1 MYFLQ
6 FKLLKPLTEINNI
19 SITQFNSISF
29 TENQSCLGRWIF
41 INCYLWNSKI
51 LTSIN
56 KNNYIIMNV
65 LLSKF
70 TTKHNTAPFSQIK
83 IEDYFPAFQEGIAL
97 AKTEIDAIVN
107 NPEAPTFENTVVAM
121 DFAGDI
127 LDRLSS
133 VFFNLNSAETSDE
146 MQKIAQEVSPLLS
159 EFGNDI
165 TLNAALF
172 AKIKTVYEQK
182 ENLNL
187 TPEQTTLLDKKY
199 KSFSRNGANLP
210 EDKKDQLREIDK
222 ELSKLSLQFGENV
235 LAETNAFELHL
246 TDEKD
251 LAGLPEGTIEAARLL
266 AKEKEKEGWIFTLDH
281 PSYVPF
287 LTYADNRELRKKMAI
302 AFGARSFQ
310 NNEFDNQENVL
321 KIAKLRFER
330 ANLLGYKTHAHFVLE
345 ERMAQSPEKVFTFL
359 NDLLAKAKPAA
370 QKEFAELAAFAK
382 ELDGIEQLEKW
393 DGAYYSEKLK
403 QQLFNLDDEKLKP
416 YFQLEKVLDGA
427 FTVAK
432 KLYGLTFTEVFDID
446 KYHEEVTTYEV
457 TDAEN
462 NLVSIFYADFFPRKG
477 KRNGAW
483 MTSFKSQS
491 KKDGVNERPH
501 ISNVCNFTK
510 PTETKPSL
518 LTFNEVTTLFHE
530 FGHGLHGML
539 ANTTYP
545 SLSGTSVFW
554 DFVELPS
561 QIMENWCYEPEALA
575 LFANHYETG
584 EIIPIEYVQK
594 IKESASFQE
603 GMATLRQLSFGLL
616 DMAWHGQDP
625 TSITDLKTFETEQ
638 FANTQLY
645 PDVKENAMSTAF
657 SHIFQGGYS
666 SGYYSYKWAEVL
678 DADAFEY
685 FQESGIFNVEVAT
698 KFKENVLSKGGTEHP
713 MILYK
718 RFRGQE
724 PKPEALLKR
733 AGLL

>member
-1 MYFLQ
+1 
-6 FKLLKPLTEINNI
+6 
-19 SITQFNSISF
+19 
-29 TENQSCLGRWIF
+29 
-41 INCYLWNSKI
+41 
-51 LTSIN
+51 
-56 KNNYIIMNV
+56 MNV

-70 TTKHNTAPFSQIK
+70 NTKHNTAPFSQIK
-83 IEDYFPAFQEGIAL
+83 IDDYVPAFKEGIVL
-97 AKTEIDAIVN
+97 AKAEIDAIVN
-107 NPEAPTFENTVVAM
+107 NTDAPTFENTVVAM

-133 VFFNLNSAETSDE
+133 VFFNLNSAETNDE

-172 AKIKTVYEQK
+172 AKIKTVYDQK

-187 TPEQTTLLDKKY
+187 NPEQTTLLDKKY

-210 EDKKDQLREIDK
+210 EDKKDKLREIDK

-246 TDEKD
+246 TNEND

-266 AKEKEKEGWIFTLDH
+266 AKEKGKEGWIFTLDH

-302 AFGARSFQ
+302 AFGAKAFQ
-310 NNEFDNQENVL
+310 NNEFDNQQNVL

-345 ERMAQSPEKVFTFL
+345 ERMAQSPEKVFSFL

-370 QKEFAELAAFAK
+370 QKEFAELTAFAK
-382 ELDGIEQLEKW
+382 ELNGIEQLEKW

-457 TDAEN
+457 KDAEN

-491 KKDGVNERPH
+491 IKDGVNERPH

-545 SLSGTSVFW
+545 SLSGTSVYW

-594 IKESASFQE
+594 IKETASFQE

-625 TSITDLKTFETEQ
+625 TNITDLKAFETEQ

-685 FQESGIFNVEVAT
+685 FQEKGIFNAEVAT

-713 MILYK
+713 MTLYK

>member
-1 MYFLQ
+1 MSVLTQYF
-6 FKLLKPLTEINNI
+6 N
-19 SITQFNSISF
+19 
-29 TENQSCLGRWIF
+29 
-41 INCYLWNSKI
+41 
-51 LTSIN
+51 
-56 KNNYIIMNV
+56 
-65 LLSKF
+65 
-70 TTKHNTAPFSQIK
+70 TKHNTAPFSQIK
-83 IEDYFPAFQEGIAL
+83 IEDYVPAFQEGIAL
-97 AKTEIDAIVN
+97 AKAEIDAITN
-107 NPEAPTFENTVVAM
+107 NPDAPTFENTIVAM
-121 DFAGDI
+121 DFSGDV

-133 VFFNLNSAETSDE
+133 VFFNLNSAETNDE
-146 MQKIAQEVSPLLS
+146 MQKIAQEVSPWLS

-165 TLNAALF
+165 RLNAELF
-172 AKIKTVYEQK
+172 ARVKAVYDQK
-182 ENLNL
+182 ESLNLN
-187 TPEQTTLLDKKY
+187 PEQTTLLDKKY

-210 EDKKDQLREIDK
+210 EDKKNQLREIDK

-235 LAETNAFELHL
+235 LAETNNFELHL

-251 LAGLPEGTIEAARLL
+251 LSGLPEGTIEAARLL
-266 AKEKEKEGWIFTLDH
+266 AKNQEKEGWIFTLDH

-302 AFGARSFQ
+302 AFGAKGFQ
-310 NNEFDNQENVL
+310 KNEFNNEENVL
-321 KIAKLRFER
+321 KIAKLRHER

-345 ERMAQSPEKVFTFL
+345 ERMAESPEKVFSFL

-370 QKEFAELAAFAK
+370 QKEFAELTAFAK

-457 TDAEN
+457 RDAKN
-462 NLVSIFYADFFPRKG
+462 DLVSIFYADFFPRKG

-483 MTSFKSQS
+483 MTSFKSQYV
-491 KKDGVNERPH
+491 KDGVNERPH

-539 ANTTYP
+539 ADTVYP
-545 SLSGTSVFW
+545 SLSGTSVYW

-575 LFANHYETG
+575 LFANHYQTG

-603 GMATLRQLSFGLL
+603 GLATLRQLSFGLL

-625 TSITDLKTFETEQ
+625 TNITNLKTFETEQ

-657 SHIFQGGYS
+657 SHIFQGSYS

-685 FQESGIFNVEVAT
+685 FHENGIFNEEIAK
-698 KFKENVLSKGGTEHP
+698 KF
-713 MILYK
+713 
-718 RFRGQE
+718 
-724 PKPEALLKR
+724 
-733 AGLL
+733 